1 MLKYGKDIQTSI
13 FPYIE
18 NDTFLRGVKRNVKT
32 GKKKRTE
39 DIVGNLQ
46 RMFNFIVLKSTH
58 V

>member
-46 RMFNFIVLKSTH
+46 
-58 V
+58 